1 MLDLFY
7 HPIYTYGINKT
18 SRFPRDRYRLTREAL
33 ENKNSEIK
41 FQKPQLIDVEDIYI
55 AHDRSYVD
63 SFLNGTLTEKE
74 KRKIGL
80 QPWSI
85 HIIERTRYI
94 MGGSV
99 GAMRSAIKNNGIA
112 ANMAGGTHHAHY
124 SFGSGYCI
132 FNDLAICAIRAQN
145 DYESINNILVI
156 DLDVHQGDG
165 TASIFSD
172 NDSVFTFSMHCD
184 ANFPLKKA
192 SSDLDIPLSKGTGDN
207 DYLKILYENLK
218 ILEKI
223 NADIIFFQAGVDTHI
238 KDHLGHLSISREG
251 LKQRNNLVLTFAK
264 KRNLPVV
271 VFMGGGYSNPINHSV
286 DSFVDLF
293 IQCAEY

>member
-1 MLDLFY
+1 MNLFY
-7 HPIYTYGINKT
+7 HPIYTYGIDEK

-33 ENKNSEIK
+33 KNQNSKIK
-41 FQKPQLIDVEDIYI
+41 FQEPQLIDIEDIYK

-63 SFLNGTLTEKE
+63 SFFNGTLTEKE

-80 QPWSI
+80 QPWNK
-85 HIIERTRYI
+85 HILERTRYI
-94 MGGSV
+94 IGGSV
-99 GAMRSAIKNNGIA
+99 EAMKSAVKNNSIA
-112 ANMAGGTHHAHY
+112 ANMAGGTHHAHH

-132 FNDLAICAIRAQN
+132 FNDIAISAIKCRE
-145 DYESINNILVI
+145 DYEYIKKILVI

-172 NDSVFTFSMHCD
+172 NDNVFTFSMHCD

-192 SSDLDIPLSKGTGDN
+192 SSDLDITLSKGTGDN
-207 DYLKILYENLK
+207 DYLKILYKNLK

-223 NADIIFFQAGVDTHI
+223 NADIIFFQAGVDAHL